1 MERIIVVPTIKEGGI
16 QSYINSRFGR
26 TELFTLI
33 KLKELKI
40 TAIKVISN
48 IAIQSLNRIGVQV
61 ASLMKDHNVTDAIV
75 RKIGNNLFS
84 MLKQLNIR
92 IFCAESKKITV
103 KNALD
108 LYLNGKLK
116 ELVQANATS
125 FSDK

>member
-92 IFCAESKKITV
+92 IFCAESEKITV